1 MTNMN
6 NMYGE
11 ICNCKSIQDSIFSF
25 VGEDKLKV
33 LLSYFQCKSIA
44 KDEVLWEEGE
54 SCDFAA
60 FIVSG
65 RVEILKQ
72 TEFKGKHVVV
82 GVYSKGAVV
91 GALCILD
98 GGKRAVTAK
107 ALDDVSITAISKDNF
122 EKLLKEE
129 PELGMQLM
137 KGMLVSFSTRLRK
150 SFERLATFF

>member
-1 MTNMN
+1 MNKMN

-11 ICNCKSIQDSIFSF
+11 VCNCKSIEDSIFSF

-33 LLSYFQCKSIA
+33 LLSYFQCNSIA
-44 KDEVLWEEGE
+44 KGEVLWEEGD
-54 SCDFAA
+54 SCEFAA

-82 GVYSKGAVV
+82 GVYGKGAVV

-107 ALDDVSITAISKDNF
+107 ALDDVSVTAINKDNF
-122 EKLLKEE
+122 EKLLNEE
-129 PELGMQLM
+129 PELGVQLM
-137 KGMLVSFSTRLRK
+137 KGMLVSFSSRLRK